1 MRANV
6 TTRGAMSLLDRV
18 GKLEEQVAARLK
30 ELEPVVRE
38 YDQLRRVAQ
47 RLGLDYSAAA
57 SKPESEPI
65 QASPAST
72 GRRAAAKKRAA
83 SRSRG
88 TASPRAARAK
98 RAAKSRTTPVGA
110 RHAPRTAQRATAA
123 ASGAPNK
130 PAAASQAAAP
140 AEPGAARAK
149 RAAKSPTAAGGT
161 PRAAPAETDAAAPSK
176 PATAPPAA
184 SHSTTPAKRSSAR
197 NRAATGRRFD
207 DVLRV
212 VSANPGITLREIGQ
226 HLGMDAAW
234 LYRVAKRLTN
244 EGRLRRDNTRLY
256 PVEPGG
262 AAGPNRG

>member
-1 MRANV
+1 M
-6 TTRGAMSLLDRV
+6 
-18 GKLEEQVAARLK
+18 
-30 ELEPVVRE
+30 VRE

-98 RAAKSRTTPVGA
+98 RAAKS
-110 RHAPRTAQRATAA
+110 
-123 ASGAPNK
+123 
-130 PAAASQAAAP
+130 
-140 AEPGAARAK
+140 
-149 RAAKSPTAAGGT
+149 PTAAGGT
-161 PRAAPAETDAAAPSK
+161 PRTAPAETDATAPSK

-226 HLGMDAAW
+226 QLGMDAAW
-234 LYRVAKRLTN
+234 LYRVAKRLTD

-256 PVEPGG
+256 AVEPGG

>member
-1 MRANV
+1 
-6 TTRGAMSLLDRV
+6 MSLLDRI

-47 RLGLDYSAAA
+47 RLGLDYAAAA
-57 SKPESEPI
+57 SKPESKPI
-65 QASPAST
+65 KASPAST

-88 TASPRAARAK
+88 TASHAEAPAEPRAARAK
-98 RAAKSRTTPVGA
+98 RAAR
-110 RHAPRTAQRATAA
+110 
-123 ASGAPNK
+123 
-130 PAAASQAAAP
+130 
-140 AEPGAARAK
+140 
-149 RAAKSPTAAGGT
+149 SPTAAGGT
-161 PRAAPAETDAAAPSK
+161 PRTAPAETVAAAPSK

-226 HLGMDAAW
+226 QLGMDAAW

-256 PVEPGG
+256 AVEPGG